1 MALGLAAVGGLAR
14 RPFARRCTLSRPFR
28 TVATSLS
35 SSTEP
40 TWTREDI
47 AFMSRALMLA
57 SRCEDSGDV
66 PVGAIL
72 VRDRDGEVLAEAW
85 VSRTWISG
93 GGGREIEV
101 EIDR

>member
-1 MALGLAAVGGLAR
+1 
-14 RPFARRCTLSRPFR
+14 
-28 TVATSLS
+28 
-35 SSTEP
+35 
-40 TWTREDI
+40 
-47 AFMSRALMLA
+47 MSRALMLA